1 VAVHGT
7 ARDVR
12 VGLLVNT
19 FDLLFGEKAGGH
31 VHFLEVA
38 KRWGDLDVWIFAPE
52 FARATIERELPRATF
67 VALPAGRWLQ
77 NFQLRNLWRTIAS
90 VTRIRELRSCDVL
103 LATSHFMPDVVPAAL
118 ARRSPFVVCIQH
130 VLKPA
135 HERPGPRLPNIISS
149 VFQEVAFRIIRTSAS
164 AILVNSLDVATRIG
178 VDRQSVAVHVMT
190 HGVDHVHRSE
200 VPDTRRS
207 ADALYLGRL
216 VPTKGLEDL
225 LAAWPSIARA
235 SAGARLTI
243 AGAGDAPYERRLKD
257 IASRI
262 PSSRPIEFLGRVD
275 EEVKAR
281 CFERSSIFL
290 FPSKEEGWGIAIAE
304 AMSFGLPC
312 VVYDLPAYRNVFVAG
327 CLVAPLGDVDRFAAL
342 ALSILTDD
350 DLRARLAAEASELAR
365 TFSWDVAAEIERKA
379 LAGVLG

>member
-1 VAVHGT
+1 M
-7 ARDVR
+7 R

-38 KRWGDLDVWIFAPE
+38 KRWRDLDVWIFAPE
-52 FARATIERELPRATF
+52 FARATIERELPGATF
-67 VALPAGRWLQ
+67 VAMPAGRWLR

-90 VTRIRELRSCDVL
+90 ITRVRELRSCDIL
-103 LATSHFMPDVVPAAL
+103 LATSHFVPDVVPAAL

-135 HERPGPRLPNIISS
+135 NERPGPRLPNIISS
-149 VFQEVAFRIIRTSAS
+149 VFQEVAFRIIRASAS
-164 AILVNSLDVATRIG
+164 AILVNSPDVATRIG

-190 HGVDHVHRSE
+190 HGVDHVHRSD
-200 VPDTRRS
+200 VPDARS
-207 ADALYLGRL
+207 NADALYLGRL

-257 IASRI
+257 VARRI

-327 CLVAPLGDVDRFAAL
+327 CLVAPVGDVDRFAAL
-342 ALSILTDD
+342 AISLLTDD
-350 DLRARLAAEASELAR
+350 NLRARLAAEASELAR
-365 TFSWDVAAEIERKA
+365 TFSWDVAAEIERRA